1 MKLSESLRL
10 MTVVLLAGLCA
21 AMTTTQS
28 VVAAT
33 EGAGTE
39 QLGKGL
45 ALLGAGIAIAVAGLG
60 AGLGMGTA
68 SAAIAGA
75 VAERPEIFG
84 KTLLYIVFM
93 EALAIYALVVSFM
106 IIMSLG

>member
-1 MKLSESLRL
+1 MKPSESLRL
-10 MTVVLLAGLCA
+10 MTVVLLVGLCA
-21 AMTTTQS
+21 AMMTTQS

-45 ALLGAGIAIAVAGLG
+45 ALIGAGLAIGLAGAGAGI
-60 AGLGMGTA
+60 GMGTV
-68 SAAIAGA
+68 SAAICGV
-75 VAERPEIFG
+75 VAEKPEMFG
-84 KTLLYIVFM
+84 KTLLYIVFI

-106 IIMSLG
+106 ILTSF